1 MDEETKAKLEHLKKQ
16 RQAKR
21 LVFSA
26 LREQSDSDSDR
37 DMNKLRKSDDSGF
50 TALYS
55 GSQKSKEI
63 GGLGGLTIDIEATNS
78 NEFVVKADNEFNIL
92 ADTDRV
98 SEDDRKKPEPMM
110 IDNQEQLQDVE
121 VNINISALD
130 TTVEKKG
137 KVLFKG
143 KIRNAS
149 VENTPKK

>member
-1 MDEETKAKLEHLKKQ
+1 M
-16 RQAKR
+16 
-21 LVFSA
+21 
-26 LREQSDSDSDR
+26 
-37 DMNKLRKSDDSGF
+37 
-50 TALYS
+50 
-55 GSQKSKEI
+55 
-63 GGLGGLTIDIEATNS
+63 TIDIEATNS
-78 NEFVVKADNEFNIL
+78 NEFVVKPDNEFNIL